1 MRRYSP
7 VSFETSPRSFSLSR
21 WYRARVGLEKLRA
34 LLFREFGGPE
44 RLSYEDVA
52 EPKISESEALIRV
65 RACALN
71 HLDIWARQGTRG
83 ERIPMPHISGCD
95 ISGEIARVGSLV
107 KNHKPG
113 DKALIAPGISDGT
126 CEYCA
131 TGWDSLCES
140 YKIIGYE
147 TQGGYAENATGPS
160 QNVLPI
166 PGHLSF
172 EEAASVPLVF
182 LTAWHMLTTRAHLTA
197 GETVLVW
204 AAGSGV
210 GSAAIQV
217 AKVLGANVIATAGN
231 DEKLEKARKLGADWV
246 VNHHTQD
253 VSAEVKRVTNG
264 RKANVV
270 FDHIGQATW
279 EKSMRSM
286 APAGRMVNCGVT
298 SGGKA
303 EIDIRYVFVRQFS
316 LMGSFMG
323 GRGELLKVLTF
334 FEDDRLKPVV
344 DSVFLLGEA
353 AKAQTRMGESGHV
366 GKIVL
371 KVWLS

>member
-1 MRRYSP
+1 MKA
-7 VSFETSPRSFSLSR
+7 VVFH
-21 WYRARVGLEKLRA
+21 
-34 LLFREFGGPE
+34 EFGGPE
-44 RLSYEDVA
+44 KLRYEDYPDPSFGA
-52 EPKISESEALIRV
+52 TEALIRV

-71 HLDIWARQGTRG
+71 HLDIWARGGTRG
-83 ERIPMPHISGCD
+83 ERIPMPHISGSD
-95 ISGEIARVGSLV
+95 ISGEVVKVGSLV
-107 KNHKPG
+107 ENHKPG
-113 DKALIAPGISDGT
+113 ERVLIAPGISDGT

-131 TGWDSLCES
+131 SGWDSLCEN

-147 TQGGYAENATGPS
+147 TQGGYAEYVSVPRENI
-160 QNVLPI
+160 LPI
-166 PGHLSF
+166 PDKLSF

-182 LTAWHMLTTRAHLTA
+182 LTAWHMLTTRSHLTA

-204 AAGSGV
+204 GAGSGV

-217 AKVLGANVIATAGN
+217 AKVLGAKVIATAGS
-231 DEKLEKARKLGADWV
+231 DEKLEKAHKLGADWTI
-246 VNHHTQD
+246 NHQSQD
-253 VSAEVKRVTNG
+253 VPAEVKRVTNG
-264 RKANVV
+264 KKANVV

-286 APAGRMVNCGVT
+286 APGGRLVNCGVT

-316 LMGSFMG
+316 LMGSYMG

-334 FEDDRLKPVV
+334 FEDSRLKPVV
-344 DSVFLLGEA
+344 DSIFPLSEA
-353 AKAQTRMGESGHV
+353 SAAQTRMEKSEHF

-371 KVWLS
+371 KI